1 MLRLIEWLWVQKSS
15 SSRPVGFVNKLG
27 EAPVSLEYYLQPPE
41 WPLRRSLSMALME
54 KEGN

>member
-1 MLRLIEWLWVQKSS
+1 MIEWLWVQKSS